1 MAKKSLPHENKNI
14 PPRKEKR
21 LPPRKEAQRV

>member
-1 MAKKSLPHENKNI
+1 MAKKPLPHENKNI